1 MFWSKKLSPI
11 VGDENSPENDDLK
24 APKMV
29 VGREFLYNT
38 SDGFSEKAVEFCVLD
53 NYVEFYKLIQESE
66 EKHFYE
72 IIYGNQKPHFD
83 IDLEVS
89 RILDPEHENP
99 LWESMSEDDR
109 QLLMTNRSAF
119 VSRVL
124 LKKICQAIYDMFSKM
139 YPVAFDAEKQF
150 VITDS
155 STPDK
160 LSFHI
165 VLDGIFHRSCQESK
179 VLYDAVVAHIALT
192 DSSFDTRVIDPAV
205 YKRNQQF
212 RTLWS
217 SKTGKSNAKKYFHGE
232 PIEILSKDQTVLKL
246 GTKAFLQDY
255 EGEDVSIPLEVF
267 ARSLVSNTIACSGLR
282 TARVGTALTAPTKSK
297 KNSAVIPRLPD
308 ETSKAAWDLFSR
320 TELSRT
326 DGKVMFKV
334 RQVNS
339 NRIILQK
346 LGGYHCPVCDRKHD
360 AENPY
365 LTVTDDMMVFYN
377 CRRAMDNK
385 ERQVSMVVG
394 SLLQK

>member
-1 MFWSKKLSPI
+1 MFWSKRLSPI
-11 VGDENSPENDDLK
+11 VGEDSSPEKDDLK

-29 VGREFLYNT
+29 VGREYQYMD
-38 SDGFSEKAVEFCVLD
+38 SDGNPEKAVEFCVMD

-66 EKHFYE
+66 EKHYYE

-83 IDLEVS
+83 IDLEVA
-89 RILDPEHENP
+89 RVLDPEHENA
-99 LWESMSEDDR
+99 LRFGEQDGQLLSVDR
-109 QLLMTNRSAF
+109 QTF

-139 YPVAFDAEKQF
+139 YPVAFDAERQF

-155 STPDK
+155 STTDK

-179 VLYDAVVAHIALT
+179 VLYDAVVAHLT
-192 DSSFDTRVIDPAV
+192 ILDKEFDTRVIDSAV

-217 SKTGKSNAKKYFHGE
+217 SKIGKPNAKKYYNLQ
-232 PIEILSKDQTVLKL
+232 PIEIVSKDGTVLRL
-246 GTKAFLQDY
+246 GTKNFLKDY
-255 EGEDVSIPLEVF
+255 EGEDVCTPLEVF
-267 ARSLVSNTIACSGLR
+267 ARSLVSNTIACTGLR
-282 TARVGTALTAPTKSK
+282 TARADTALTAAKPKKATVEVQKLADEVSK
-297 KNSAVIPRLPD
+297 
-308 ETSKAAWDLFSR
+308 EAWELFSR
-320 TELSRT
+320 TELSKT

-346 LGGYHCPVCDRKHD
+346 SGAYHCPVCDRKHD

-365 LTVTDDMMVFYN
+365 LTVNDDMSVFYH

-385 ERQVSMVVG
+385 EKKVSIAVG
-394 SLLQK
+394 TLLQK